1 MIGVGGVSVNIVDEP
16 VEDDDGC
23 VVVTE
28 LADQVKV
35 KAHHQIPDDG
45 APHAPTSECGCSP
58 EVFHT
63 NEGVRVYL
71 HVDQDADDDLEWD

>member
-1 MIGVGGVSVNIVDEP
+1 MDDV

-28 LADQVKV
+28 LENGLEIKV
-35 KAHHQIPDDG
+35 HHQIPDDD
-45 APHAPTSECGCSP
+45 APHAPTSECGCGP

-63 NEGVRVYL
+63 PDGTRVYL
-71 HVDQDADDDLEWD
+71 HVDQDDDDDLEWA